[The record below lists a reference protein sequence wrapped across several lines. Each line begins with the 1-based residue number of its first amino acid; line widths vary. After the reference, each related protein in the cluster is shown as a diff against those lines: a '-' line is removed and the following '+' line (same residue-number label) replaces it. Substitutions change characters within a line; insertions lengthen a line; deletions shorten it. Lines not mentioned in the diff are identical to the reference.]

1 MRIKQ
6 RKMEK
11 HSIQFSVI
19 ALAMG
24 VGFLLGSFLTK
35 QRAEEELEQLNETH
49 KQELIQQDFKLKEV
63 IQQREEQ
70 IKELEVLA
78 KTDSLT
84 INSLLFKI
92 KQDGL
97 KLEQKRNDAAKLNT
111 SKEKLDWFNTR
122 YNSTN

>member
-1 MRIKQ
+1 
-6 RKMEK
+6 MEK